1 MNAGGITRLLFSLS
15 RQPVGGAK
23 SFFAPP
29 IFFVV
34 GSGAKKEILYNVT
47 IMDAQSL
54 PTDIEDCHRLIVML
68 KAKVGQRAG
77 ELQQRAGEL
86 QQRDSELQQRDS
98 ELAIQDKLVEEQAHS
113 VLQLKD
119 NNNRLD
125 EKVIELNLTIEKL
138 LKQLYGRKSERC
150 IDGVGQLLLDLGE
163 EVTPE
168 VVSALEEAIRDAEQI
183 VQDSE
188 QEKQKRRSKRPV
200 KDDRKFP
207 PHLPRYDR
215 IIDLPEDRREGLKFI
230 GYDEVET
237 LELIRS
243 ELRVRVNKYA
253 KYASVSDKTSGIV
266 SPERPTGLVEGD
278 RFDASIGVE
287 VVAAKYF
294 YHLPFYRQQDL
305 FAGSGWTPSRSTL
318 ANIEASVEFA
328 LRPLAEH
335 LRSYLKQDRT
345 VGCDDT
351 GVLLITPQVMPDLS
365 AHPRRIRIGEV
376 LEKAIADGKPSIKAN
391 MWGYYAS
398 RLPVVAFDFTVS
410 RHRDGPD
417 DVLSDFGGNLVGD
430 CWSGFQ
436 KIDVRSNS
444 RITFA
449 ACWAHARRKIDECRS
464 AFPLQVAKLE
474 SLIRMLYD
482 VEDQIKTLDE
492 SARLSRRQS
501 LSRHVL
507 GLIEQYL
514 ASDAMSTRQVLPKSN
529 LGGAAAYVRRHWEAL
544 CRFTEDASIPID
556 NNDCEQLMKRVAVGR
571 KNWLFKGSVAAGE
584 RAANLM
590 TIIGTAVRNDLDV
603 SAYLQDV
610 LIRALAGETNWA
622 VLAPHAWKAE
632 HPESIR
638 TYRQDERRQAAD
650 RKRKRRARQRL
661 LSKKSSTKK

>member
-1 MNAGGITRLLFSLS
+1 MDTKNLPADVEACHLMI
-15 RQPVGGAK
+15 AK
-23 SFFAPP
+23 
-29 IFFVV
+29 
-34 GSGAKKEILYNVT
+34 L
-47 IMDAQSL
+47 QSQL
-54 PTDIEDCHRLIVML
+54 D
-68 KAKVGQRAG
+68 GQA
-77 ELQQRAGEL
+77 
-86 QQRDSELQQRDS
+86 SELS
-98 ELAIQDKLVEEQAHS
+98 LKSKLLEEQAHW
-113 VLQLKD
+113 VLQLKE
-119 NNNRLD
+119 NNDRLD
-125 EKVIELNLTIEKL
+125 EKVSELNLKIEKL
-138 LKQLYGRKSERC
+138 LEQLYGRRSERRV
-150 IDGVGQLLLDLGE
+150 DGAGQLLLDLGE
-163 EVTPE
+163 EATPE

-183 VQDSE
+183 VEDAE
-188 QEKQKRRSKRPV
+188 QQRKNRRANRAR

-207 PHLPRYDR
+207 AHLPRYEK
-215 IIDLPEDRREGLKFI
+215 ICDLPEEQRAGLKFL

-237 LELIRS
+237 LEIIRS
-243 ELRVRVNKYA
+243 DLRVRVTKYA
-253 KYASVSDKTSGIV
+253 KYAHPADKSQGII

-318 ANIEASVEFA
+318 QNIEAAVEFA

-335 LRSYLKQDRT
+335 LRRFLKQDRT
-345 VGCDDT
+345 IGCDDT
-351 GVLLITPQVMPDLS
+351 GVLLITPKVLPDLS
-365 AHPRRIRIGEV
+365 GHARGERIGEV
-376 LEKAIADGKPSIKAN
+376 LQSAIADDKPSIRAH
-391 MWGYYAS
+391 MWGYYAA

-417 DVLSDFGGNLVGD
+417 DVLGDFQGNLLGD

-436 KIDVRSNS
+436 KIDVRSDA

-464 AFPLQVAKLE
+464 AFPIQVAKLE

-482 VEDQIKTLDE
+482 VEDQIKNLTDSE
-492 SARLSRRQS
+492 RLERRGS

-507 GLIEQYL
+507 SLIEQYL
-514 ASDAMSTRQVLPKSN
+514 NSDAMSPRHVLPKSN
-529 LGGAAAYVRRHWEAL
+529 LGQAAAYVRRHWEAL
-544 CRFTEDASIPID
+544 NRFAQDASIPID

-590 TIIGTAVRNDLDV
+590 TIIASAVRNDLDV
-603 SAYLQDV
+603 GAYLQDILV
-610 LIRALAGETNWA
+610 RTLAGETDWA
-622 VLAPHAWKAE
+622 AMAPHAWKAE

-650 RKRKRRARQRL
+650 RKRTRRARRR
-661 LSKKSSTKK
+661 LSK